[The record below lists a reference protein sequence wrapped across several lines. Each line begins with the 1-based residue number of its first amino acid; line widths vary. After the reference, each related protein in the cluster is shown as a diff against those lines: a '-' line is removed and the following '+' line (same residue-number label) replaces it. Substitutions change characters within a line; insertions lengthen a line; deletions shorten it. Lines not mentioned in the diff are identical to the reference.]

1 VSRRPPAVPRTPGA
15 SRYGWFV
22 GVVIV
27 LALAYI
33 ALNTARNT
41 DTQSSTGPTPG
52 HKLPPFAAPLAL
64 GPLNGDANVA
74 TRKTKGKVTGRRYA
88 CEVRGPQILNICEL
102 AERGPVVLAFLATR
116 SGRCVDELDDLE
128 RLRRAYP
135 DVEVAAVAVK
145 GDRDDLRRMIRAR
158 GWRFPVGY
166 DRDGALA
173 NIYGVAV
180 CPQVTLAAR
189 GGVVRKTLIGSRA
202 ADAVHLRRE
211 LDALSATR

>member
-1 VSRRPPAVPRTPGA
+1 MSRRPPAVPRTPGA

-33 ALNTARNT
+33 TLNTARNS
-41 DTQSSTGPTPG
+41 DRQSSTGPVAG

-64 GPLNGDANVA
+64 GSLDGDANVA
-74 TRKTKGKVTGRRYA
+74 TRKTKGKVAGTRYA
-88 CEVRGPQILNICEL
+88 CEVRGPEILNICQL
-102 AERGPVVLAFLATR
+102 AERGPVALAFLATR
-116 SGRCVDELDDLE
+116 SGRCIDELDTFE

-135 DVEVAAVAVK
+135 KVEFAAVAVK
-145 GDRDDLRRMIRAR
+145 GDRDDLRRTIRDR

-189 GGVVRKTLIGSRA
+189 GGVVRKTLIGSGA
-202 ADAVHLRRE
+202 TGTANLRRE
-211 LDALSATR
+211 LDALTASR